1 MTIEVLLA
9 YIGPGA
15 GLGSVG
21 ALAALVGAAFLIIVG
36 FVWYPAKRIIR
47 RWKTRRAAQRARQA
61 GQEAPAQ

>member
-1 MTIEVLLA
+1 MIIEVLPA

-21 ALAALVGAAFLIIVG
+21 ALAALVGAAFLIVVG

-47 RWKTRRAAQRARQA
+47 RWKSRRAARRA